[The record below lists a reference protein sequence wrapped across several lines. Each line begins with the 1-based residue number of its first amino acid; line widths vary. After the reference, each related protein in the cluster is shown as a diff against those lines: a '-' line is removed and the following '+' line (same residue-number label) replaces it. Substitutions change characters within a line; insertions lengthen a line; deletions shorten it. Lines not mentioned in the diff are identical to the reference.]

1 MPPSL
6 RTAAAKYAS
15 LGYGVIPLHWI
26 KDEGKCSCGRVDC
39 ESEGKHPLGEHG
51 ASNPMLDAELVAAQW
66 EDTPEANIGL
76 VAGASRRVIVDL
88 DSLAAK
94 DRFKTLCDLDTHT
107 AMMTAPIAKTGNGW
121 HLHFDDPSGSY
132 SPSVGTGVD
141 AGVDIRAGVSYVV
154 APPSRHKNGT
164 TYKWIQGTEATPP
177 PPVTTWLHEYLT
189 GRRKA
194 PAPILEDNHVEK
206 VGGRNNLLTS
216 LAGTMRRRGMSV
228 TAIEA
233 ALLAEN
239 ALKNDPPLSA
249 SEVAGI
255 ARSIGQLAPTDV
267 PETMPV
273 VMLADII
280 SERAEKT
287 ERRYTFLTEH
297 EIEALPP
304 INYLVDKVLPLGGYG
319 LIYGRRGSGKTFDA
333 LDLALSI
340 TTGRHYHGLETHASG
355 STVAYIMS
363 EGAAGLRKRIA
374 AWKQARL
381 VTSVPGF
388 HALPVAV
395 PLNDPIALAELCL
408 AIEALPSTPSLLVI
422 DTLARS
428 ASGLD
433 ENSSQDMTRFISI
446 IDSLRE
452 RFGCAVVPIHHAG
465 WNAAH
470 ERGSTVIGDAADWI
484 MKVSRDPDDETVTC
498 KTEKVKDD
506 EQPAEWKAVFVAQE
520 GTGSGTLE
528 PDTTPVPI
536 DPDLELVILEWERLS
551 LIEQSTTS
559 WNQICATVGLGS
571 KRTRTLR
578 ETRKHDLAAC
588 GYRVV
593 QGSNSGKL
601 GGGYILQRIKVAP
614 QLVNDLES

>member
-1 MPPSL
+1 MQPSL

-26 KDEGKCSCGRVDC
+26 RDDGRCSCGRVDC

-51 ASNPMLDAELVAAQW
+51 ASNPMLDAELVTAQW

-76 VAGASRRVIVDL
+76 VAGASRRVIIDL

-94 DRFKTLCDLDTHT
+94 DHLKDICDLDTHT
-107 AMMTAPIAKTGNGW
+107 AMMAAPIAKTGKGW
-121 HLHFDDPSGSY
+121 HVHFDDPSGSY
-132 SPSVGTGVD
+132 APSVGTGED
-141 AGVDIRAGVSYVV
+141 AGIDIRGGVSYIV

-164 TYKWIQGTEATPP
+164 TYKWIQGTDATAAPA
-177 PPVTTWLHEYLT
+177 VTTWLHEYLT

-194 PAPILEDNHVEK
+194 PAPILEDDHIETK
-206 VGGRNNLLTS
+206 GGRNNLLAS
-216 LAGTMRRRGMSV
+216 LAGSMRRRGMSV

-239 ALKNDPPLSA
+239 ALKNKPPLPVG
-249 SEVAGI
+249 EVTAI
-255 ARSIGQLAPTDV
+255 ARSIGKLQPTDV
-267 PETMPV
+267 PEYMPAV
-273 VMLADII
+273 YLGDLITER
-280 SERAEKT
+280 SETT
-287 ERRYTFLTEH
+287 ERRYTFLNETQ
-297 EIEALPP
+297 IENLPP
-304 INYLVDKVLPLGGYG
+304 VSYLVDKVLPLGGYG

-340 TTGRHYHGLETHASG
+340 TTGRHYHGLATHAAG

-363 EGAAGLRKRIA
+363 EGAAGLKKRIN

-381 VTSVPGF
+381 VTTIPGF
-388 HALPVAV
+388 HALPSSV

-408 AIEALPSTPSLLVI
+408 AIDSLPSAPSLLII

-433 ENSSQDMTRFISI
+433 ENSSQDMTRYIGI
-446 IDSLRE
+446 VDSLRE
-452 RFGCAVVPIHHAG
+452 RYGCAVIPIHHAG
-465 WNAAH
+465 WNAGH

-484 MKVSRDPDDETVTC
+484 MKVSRDDQNIVSC
-498 KTEKVKDD
+498 ATEKVKDD
-506 EQPAEWKAVFVAQE
+506 EQPDVWKAIFVAQD

-536 DPDLELVILEWERLS
+536 DPDIELVILAWEELS
-551 LIEQSTTS
+551 AADQGQTS
-559 WNQICATVGLGS
+559 WNQICQMVGFGS
-571 KRTRTLR
+571 KKTRDLR
-578 ETRKHDLAAC
+578 ERRRHDIEST
-588 GYRVV
+588 GWRVV
-593 QGSNSGKL
+593 AGTNTGKQGS
-601 GGGYILQRIKVAP
+601 GYTLERISRVPILTA
-614 QLVNDLES
+614 E

>member
-1 MPPSL
+1 MTTSL

-26 KDEGKCSCGRVDC
+26 RDDGKCSCGRVDC

-76 VAGASRRVIVDL
+76 VAAASRRVIIDL

-94 DRFKTLCDLDTHT
+94 DHLKNICDLDTHT
-107 AMMTAPIAKTGNGW
+107 AMMSAPITKTGKGW
-121 HLHFDDPSGSY
+121 HVHFDDPSGSY
-132 SPSVGTGVD
+132 APSVGTGDD
-141 AGVDIRAGVSYVV
+141 AGIDIRGGVSYIV

-164 TYKWIQGTEATPP
+164 TYKWIQGSDATAA

-194 PAPILEDNHVEK
+194 PAPVLEDDHVETK
-206 VGGRNNLLTS
+206 GGRNNLLAS
-216 LAGTMRRRGMSV
+216 LAGSMRRRGMSI

-239 ALKNDPPLSA
+239 ALKNKPPLPI
-249 SEVAGI
+249 SEVTAI
-255 ARSIGQLAPTDV
+255 ARSIGKLQPSDV
-267 PETMPV
+267 PEYMPAV
-273 VMLADII
+273 YLGDLIT
-280 SERAEKT
+280 ERAET
-287 ERRYTFLTEH
+287 SERRYTFLNET
-297 EIEALPP
+297 EIEQLPP
-304 INYLVDKVLPLGGYG
+304 VTYLVDKVLPLGGYG

-333 LDLALSI
+333 LDLALYI
-340 TTGRHYHGLETHASG
+340 TTGLHYHGLATHAAG
-355 STVAYIMS
+355 TTVAYIMS
-363 EGAAGLRKRIA
+363 EGAAGLRKRIN

-381 VTSVPGF
+381 VTTIPGF
-388 HALPVAV
+388 YALPSSV

-408 AIEALPSTPSLLVI
+408 ALDQLPSAPSLLVI

-433 ENSSQDMTRFISI
+433 ENSSQDMTRYISI
-446 IDSLRE
+446 VDSLRE
-452 RFGCAVVPIHHAG
+452 RYGCAVVPIHHAG

-484 MKVSRDPDDETVTC
+484 MKVSKNDKDIVTC
-498 KTEKVKDD
+498 TTEKVKDD
-506 EQPAEWKAVFVAQE
+506 EQPAPHTCIFVAQH

-528 PDTTPVPI
+528 PDTTPTPI
-536 DPDLELVILEWERLS
+536 DPDIELVMLAYEQLTPSEQAETNWNRACANVGISGTKASRLRV
-551 LIEQSTTS
+551 Q
-559 WNQICATVGLGS
+559 
-571 KRTRTLR
+571 R
-578 ETRKHDLAAC
+578 EHDLTSH
-588 GYRVV
+588 GWRFVYTGNT
-593 QGSNSGKL
+593 GSANS
-601 GGGYILQRIKVAP
+601 GYILERIENTP
-614 QLVNDLES
+614 QISHTHDQ

>member
-66 EDTPEANIGL
+66 EDTPDANIGL

-88 DSLAAK
+88 DSVAAQNRLM
-94 DRFKTLCDLDTHT
+94 DICDLDTT
-107 AMMTAPIAKTGNGW
+107 DAIGLTPIAKTGNGW

-132 SPSVGTGVD
+132 APSVGTGED
-141 AGVDIRAGVSYVV
+141 SGIDIRGGVSYIV

-164 TYKWIQGTEATPP
+164 TYKWIQGTDATTA
-177 PPVTTWLHEYLT
+177 PPVTAWLHDYLT

-194 PAPILEDNHVEK
+194 PAEVMEDDHEQTK
-206 VGGRNNLLTS
+206 GGRNKLLAS
-216 LAGTMRRRGMSV
+216 LAGSMRRRGMSV

-239 ALKNDPPLSA
+239 ALKNKPPLPVA
-249 SEVAGI
+249 EVSGV
-255 ARSIGQLAPTDV
+255 ARSIGKLPPSDV
-267 PETMPV
+267 PEFMPV
-273 VMLADII
+273 VMLGDLIT
-280 SERAEKT
+280 ERAETT
-287 ERRYTFLTEH
+287 ERRYTFLNETQ
-297 EIEALPP
+297 INNLPP
-304 INYLVDKVLPLGGYG
+304 VAYLVDKVLPLGGYG

-340 TTGRHYHGLETHASG
+340 TTGRHYHGLATHAAG

-363 EGAAGLRKRIA
+363 EGSASLRKRIN

-381 VTSVPGF
+381 VTTIPGF
-388 HALPVAV
+388 HALPSSV

-408 AIEALPSTPSLLVI
+408 AIDKLPSAPSLLVI

-433 ENSSQDMTRFISI
+433 ENSSQDMTKYIGI
-446 IDSLRE
+446 VDSLRE
-452 RFGCAVVPIHHAG
+452 RYGCAVVPIHHAG
-465 WNAAH
+465 WNAGH

-484 MKVSRDPDDETVTC
+484 MKVSRDDQNIVSCT
-498 KTEKVKDD
+498 TEKVKDD
-506 EQPAEWKAVFVAQE
+506 EQPETWKAIFVGQG

-536 DPDLELVILEWERLS
+536 DPDIELVILAWEELS
-551 LIEQSTTS
+551 ATVQAETS
-559 WNQICATVGLGS
+559 WNQICQMVGFGS
-571 KRTRTLR
+571 KKGRDLR
-578 ETRKHDLAAC
+578 ERRRHDIESTGWRLVTGHNTGKTGS
-588 GYRVV
+588 GYT
-593 QGSNSGKL
+593 L
-601 GGGYILQRIKVAP
+601 ERI
-614 QLVNDLES
+614 ESTPLLSTE

>member
-1 MPPSL
+1 MQPSL

-26 KDEGKCSCGRVDC
+26 KDDSKCSCGRVDC

-94 DRFKTLCDLDTHT
+94 DHLKDICDLDTHT

-121 HLHFDDPSGSY
+121 HVHFDDPSGSY
-132 SPSVGTGVD
+132 APSVGTGED
-141 AGVDIRAGVSYVV
+141 SGIDIRGGVSYIV

-164 TYKWIQGTEATPP
+164 TYKWIQGTDATSA
-177 PPVTTWLHEYLT
+177 PPVTAWLHDYLT

-194 PAPILEDNHVEK
+194 PAPILEDDHVETR
-206 VGGRNNLLTS
+206 GGRNNLLAS
-216 LAGTMRRRGMSV
+216 LAGSMRRRGMSV

-239 ALKNDPPLSA
+239 ALKNKPPLPVA
-249 SEVAGI
+249 EVTAI
-255 ARSIGQLAPTDV
+255 ARSIGKLQPTDV
-267 PETMPV
+267 PEYMPSV
-273 VMLADII
+273 YLGDLIT
-280 SERAEKT
+280 ERAETT
-287 ERRYTFLTEH
+287 ERRYTFLNETQ
-297 EIEALPP
+297 IENLPP
-304 INYLVDKVLPLGGYG
+304 VAYLVDKVLPLGGYG

-340 TTGRHYHGLETHASG
+340 TTGRHYHGLATHAAG

-363 EGAAGLRKRIA
+363 EGAAGLKKRIN

-381 VTSVPGF
+381 VTTIPGF
-388 HALPVAV
+388 HALPSSV

-408 AIEALPSTPSLLVI
+408 AIDQLPSAPSLLVI

-433 ENSSQDMTRFISI
+433 ENSSQDMTKYIGI
-446 IDSLRE
+446 VDSLRE
-452 RFGCAVVPIHHAG
+452 RYGCAVIPIHHAG
-465 WNAAH
+465 WNAGH

-484 MKVSRDPDDETVTC
+484 MKVSRDDQDVVHC
-498 KTEKVKDD
+498 ATEKVKDD
-506 EQPAEWKAVFVAQE
+506 EQPDVWKAVFVGQD

-536 DPDLELVILEWERLS
+536 DPDVELVILEWERLS
-551 LIEQSTTS
+551 PTDQGQTS
-559 WNQICATVGLGS
+559 WNQICKMVGFGS
-571 KRTRTLR
+571 DKAGRLRRSRAHDIESIGWRFAYIGNTGTTGAGYTLER
-578 ETRKHDLAAC
+578 IET
-588 GYRVV
+588 
-593 QGSNSGKL
+593 
-601 GGGYILQRIKVAP
+601 AP
-614 QLVNDLES
+614 QMVVE